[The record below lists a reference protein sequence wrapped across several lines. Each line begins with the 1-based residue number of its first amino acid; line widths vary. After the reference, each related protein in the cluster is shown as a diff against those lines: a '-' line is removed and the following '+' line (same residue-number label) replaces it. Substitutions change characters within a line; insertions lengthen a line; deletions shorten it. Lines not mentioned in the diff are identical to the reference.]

1 MTSIALQTHPCN
13 ENRVFPVYFFHREKP
28 VFISWDP
35 CNENRFLPV
44 GKKYT
49 GKSLFWLCTDPVRDC
64 SEDLYK
70 KTLELAMYVAAHR
83 VQSLAHSCVHV
94 GKAWMPDSC
103 VLQRSIDRSKNKQSP
118 ETR

>member
-1 MTSIALQTHPCN
+1 MLAQMCMFTNALIEITHCMTYIKN
-13 ENRVFPVYFFHREKP
+13 
-28 VFISWDP
+28 
-35 CNENRFLPV
+35 
-44 GKKYT
+44 
-49 GKSLFWLCTDPVRDC
+49 
-64 SEDLYK
+64 
-70 KTLELAMYVAAHR
+70 TLELAMYVAAHR

>member
-1 MTSIALQTHPCN
+1 MTYIKN
-13 ENRVFPVYFFHREKP
+13 
-28 VFISWDP
+28 
-35 CNENRFLPV
+35 
-44 GKKYT
+44 
-49 GKSLFWLCTDPVRDC
+49 
-64 SEDLYK
+64 
-70 KTLELAMYVAAHR
+70 TLVLAMYVAAHR

>member
-1 MTSIALQTHPCN
+1 
-13 ENRVFPVYFFHREKP
+13 
-28 VFISWDP
+28 
-35 CNENRFLPV
+35 
-44 GKKYT
+44 
-49 GKSLFWLCTDPVRDC
+49 
-64 SEDLYK
+64 
-70 KTLELAMYVAAHR
+70 MYVAAHR

>member
-1 MTSIALQTHPCN
+1 MAPRSLADS
-13 ENRVFPVYFFHREKP
+13 FH
-28 VFISWDP
+28 S
-35 CNENRFLPV
+35 
-44 GKKYT
+44 
-49 GKSLFWLCTDPVRDC
+49 SMQ
-64 SEDLYK
+64 DLWK
-70 KTLELAMYVAAHR
+70 MTLELAMYVAAHR